1 MVFDESDCDRMERA
15 LLRAYRLFM
24 HSGRLSPDNLS
35 ITKAALSRAI
45 MHAMERGERE
55 ESRLAMYAVNTF
67 TTYASDI
74 LARDLTYIGARR
86 HASIQQSD
94 ADRTRLRSHRQA
106 GSASSRG
113 SKTA

>member
-24 HSGRLSPDNLS
+24 HSGRLSTENLS
-35 ITKAALSRAI
+35 ISKATLSRAI
-45 MHAMERGERE
+45 MHAMERGERD

-74 LARDLTYIGARR
+74 LARDLTYIGARP
-86 HASIQQSD
+86 HAVMHKVRTDEDRGPVQSY
-94 ADRTRLRSHRQA
+94 RRVGQTQP
-106 GSASSRG
+106 G
-113 SKTA
+113 